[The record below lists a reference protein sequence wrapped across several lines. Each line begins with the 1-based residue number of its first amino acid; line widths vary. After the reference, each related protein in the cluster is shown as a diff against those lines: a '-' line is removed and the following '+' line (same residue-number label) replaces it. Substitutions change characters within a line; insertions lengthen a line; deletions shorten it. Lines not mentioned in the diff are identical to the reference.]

1 MAQDERGGAKP
12 EVSRRGFMGWAI
24 GLGVGFVGL
33 ATGIPLVGFVTARI
47 PAAKPGEFVPVAD
60 ITTIPLGEPF
70 GISFAE
76 PTQDAYNYAVLP
88 HSVYALKKSDTDITV
103 FTPVCPHLGCQ
114 VFFDREKK
122 EYVCPCHASIFAVDG
137 ARTAG
142 PAPRGMDALPSKI
155 EKGQL
160 MVQWVQYKPGIPD
173 KTPV

>member
-1 MAQDERGGAKP
+1 MAQDEHGGAEP
-12 EVSRRGFMGWAI
+12 EVSRRGFTGWAI

-47 PAAKPGEFVPVAD
+47 PAAKPGEFVAVAD
-60 ITTIPLGEPF
+60 VATIPIGEPF

-88 HSVYALKKSDTDITV
+88 HSVYALKKSDTDIVV
-103 FTPVCPHLGCQ
+103 FSPVCPHLGCQ
-114 VFFDREKK
+114 VFFDRQKK

-142 PAPRGMDALPSKI
+142 PAPRGLDTLPSKI

-160 MVQWVQYKPGIPD
+160 MVQWVQYKPGVAE